1 MSGTSFTWFCA
12 SVEEEC
18 AVPEEVAGNVEDF
31 LDLVGHCSYGISVDV
46 DVAVFRA
53 LKFGEQELVLIAGVA
68 RDSRI

>member
-12 SVEEEC
+12 SVDEEC

-31 LDLVGHCSYGISVDV
+31 LDLVGHCTYGISVDV

-53 LKFGEQELVLIAGVA
+53 LKFG
-68 RDSRI
+68 